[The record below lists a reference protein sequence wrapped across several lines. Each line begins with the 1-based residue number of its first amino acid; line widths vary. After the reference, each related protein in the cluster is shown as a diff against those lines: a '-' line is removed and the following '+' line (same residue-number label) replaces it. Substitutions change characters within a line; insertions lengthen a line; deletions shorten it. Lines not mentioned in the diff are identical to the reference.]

1 MQTWIL
7 ILLLLPLLVA
17 PLAIPISKLGRQ
29 AVGLFSVIS
38 VFIPL
43 AVIFSFL
50 PEILKGETIVISLP
64 FVWFAISDIIINF
77 EQLILID
84 RLSWILLFVASFV
97 GGLCLVYSVGYMKNM
112 KKLGYFYFWMLLF
125 IGSMLGLVST
135 DNILFLVIFWELTTL
150 ASFGLI
156 SYWYERPVSLKSA
169 FKALIITG
177 AGGFCLI
184 VASLILIVDMHTFS
198 IHTILTNIAEINP
211 AYLPIV
217 LVLIAIAA
225 LTKSAQVPFHPWLPA
240 AMVAP
245 TPVSALLHA
254 ATMVKAGVYLYARFL
269 PLYSEHPIMAT
280 IVLLIAS
287 VSILVSSLN
296 VIRTGDAKE
305 ILAYHTIGQLGYMF
319 LALSISALAW
329 EEHRSIAEMAFVGG
343 MLHLVFHAFFKS
355 TLFLIVGAVE
365 HKTGT
370 RNLNDL
376 GGVSK
381 VMPVTAGCF
390 IISALAISGIPPL
403 NGFVSKL
410 IIYWSAL
417 SLALGQFPII
427 GIIAISIAMAGSVL
441 TMFSFLKSIYCIFF
455 GEMPKRFEHIRESPF
470 SMRGTYLL
478 LTSLCVITGI
488 APFLFIRVLHP
499 EALGWVWLLGPD
511 TGVSMVAVAALL
523 VLGAAIGAIAYL
535 WTRRTPRVSSPYLG
549 GHSLGEGYEGGKIT
563 SHGYT
568 MELTSKSN
576 KVCQIFD
583 FDKYN
588 EWFASRVLEGS
599 QTFRKIHTGSLYFY
613 MGWIFM
619 ATIALSAVILW

>member
-97 GGLCLVYSVGYMKNM
+97 GGLCLVYSVGYMEH
-112 KKLGYFYFWMLLF
+112 KKRLGYFYFWMLLF
-125 IGSMLGLVST
+125 TGSMFGLVST
-135 DNILFLVIFWELTTL
+135 DNILFLLVFWKLTTL
-150 ASFGLI
+150 ASFGLV
-156 SYWYERPVSLKSA
+156 SYWYERPASLKAA
-169 FKALIITG
+169 FKSLIITG
-177 AGGFCLI
+177 AGGLCLI

-198 IHTILTNIAEINP
+198 ISAIIANASEINP
-211 AYLPIV
+211 VVP
-217 LVLIAIAA
+217 VLIAIAA
-225 LTKSAQVPFHPWLPA
+225 LTKSAQVPFHSWLPPA
-240 AMVAP
+240 VMVSP
-245 TPVSALLHA
+245 TPINALLDA
-254 ATMVKAGVYLYARFL
+254 ATKVKAGVYLYARFL

-355 TLFLIVGAVE
+355 TLFLTVGAVE

-417 SLALGQFPII
+417 SLALAQFPII

-455 GEMPKRFEHIRESPF
+455 GEMPKRFEHIREAPF

-488 APFLFIRVLHP
+488 APFLFIRVLYP

-599 QTFRKIHTGSLYFY
+599 QAFRKIHTGSLYFY
-613 MGWIFM
+613 MSWIFM
-619 ATIALSAVILW
+619 AAIILAVVILW